1 MGVFVYRGPLPPHSR
16 LFRGRA
22 DELARLVRLCHGEV
36 EAYAIV
42 YGGRQT
48 GKTSLLLRLESR
60 LPDHIRTCRV
70 DFQGLPGASTPQVF
84 TYLARR
90 VAGDLSHPTTAP
102 DGEAVQDAP
111 SLIAFLRQAF
121 ARPEVGQ
128 LVLLLEELGALPR
141 TSRQDLAHVLRSI
154 FTNRFDSSGRSL
166 TKLMVVLAGGIEL
179 YELAA
184 SHVSP
189 LQNVCEPV
197 HLPDL
202 SEEETVGLIGD
213 GLGDLGLAHSEAQA
227 LGQAVYVHVGGHPY
241 LTQRLGGALEEDVAV
256 GSGLMP
262 DHVESATRRLLSD
275 DPLLH
280 HLRRA
285 LDEHQ
290 LLAASRDLLDGH
302 LRFSRLDDEMAKLEL
317 LGLASEADGY
327 WRVRNRLLAQALR
340 DWLAVSSNPD
350 ADSSFSV
357 ASYAEMVDRLEVRLR
372 DLIDHRLTVVIDRHY
387 WKRAIP
393 GDVIQY
399 VKKRIDEHLARHP
412 YKDPADF
419 VSGRRRLDFCG
430 ASHYE
435 KIVMKNWPQF
445 EPFFGRKDELQRHM
459 AAYRALRNC
468 VQHNREP
475 TEVERKSGE
484 AAILWL
490 EGIIQKHEQEK
501 EQP

>member
-22 DELARLVRLCHGEV
+22 DELARLTRLCQREV

-48 GKTSLLLRLESR
+48 GKTSLLLRLASG
-60 LPDHIRTCRV
+60 LPDHIRTCRI
-70 DFQGLPGASTPQVF
+70 DFQGLPGASVPQVF
-84 TYLARR
+84 TYLAQR
-90 VAGDLSHPTTAP
+90 VAGSLSHPVEAP
-102 DGEAVQDAP
+102 DGQAVRDAP

-121 ARPEVGQ
+121 AQPEVGQ
-128 LVLLLEELGALPR
+128 LVLLLEELGALPG

-154 FTNRFDSSGRSL
+154 FTNRFDPSGRSL

-189 LQNVCEPV
+189 LQNICEPV

-202 SEEETVGLIGD
+202 SQEETVGLISD
-213 GLGDLGLAHSEAQA
+213 GLGELGLGSSEAQA
-227 LGQAVYVHVGGHPY
+227 LGQAVYTHVGGHPY
-241 LTQRLGGALEEDVAV
+241 LAQRMGGALEEGVVA
-256 GSGLMP
+256 GHGLAV
-262 DHVESATRRLLSD
+262 DHVERATGRLLSD

-280 HLRRA
+280 HLRRV

-290 LLAASRDLLDGH
+290 LLAASRDLLGGR

-317 LGLASEADGY
+317 LGLASEADGC
-327 WRVRNRLLAQALR
+327 WRVRNRLLSRALR
-340 DWLAVSSNPD
+340 DWLAATGPG
-350 ADSSFSV
+350 AAPSFSA
-357 ASYAEMVDRLEVRLR
+357 ASYVEMVDSLEVRLR
-372 DLIDHRLTVVIDRHY
+372 DLIDHRLTAMIDRHY
-387 WKRAIP
+387 WKRTIP
-393 GDVIQY
+393 GDVIKY
-399 VKKRIDEHLARHP
+399 VKRRIDEHLARHP
-412 YKDPADF
+412 YKDPAEF

-445 EPFFGRKDELQRHM
+445 EPFFGRKDEFQRHM

-484 AAILWL
+484 AAMLWL
-490 EGIIQKHEQEK
+490 EEIIEK
-501 EQP
+501 YE

>member
-1 MGVFVYRGPLPPHSR
+1 MGVFVYRGPLSPQSR

-22 DELARLVRLCHGEV
+22 DELARLIRLCQREV

-48 GKTSLLLRLESR
+48 GKTSLLLRLESK

-84 TYLARR
+84 TYLAQR
-90 VAGDLSHPTTAP
+90 VAGNLSHPVTSP
-102 DGEAVQDAP
+102 DRRAVQDAP

-121 ARPEVGQ
+121 AQPEVGQ

-189 LQNVCEPV
+189 LQNICEPV

-202 SEEETVGLIGD
+202 SEEETVGLISD
-213 GLGDLGLAHSEAQA
+213 ELGDLGLVPSEAQA

-241 LTQRLGGALEEDVAV
+241 LAQRLGGALEDGMAA
-256 GSGLMP
+256 GSELTP
-262 DHVESATRRLLSD
+262 DYVESITRRLLSD

-285 LDEHQ
+285 LDEDQ

-302 LRFSRLDDEMAKLEL
+302 LRFSRLDDEMARLEL

-327 WRVRNRLLAQALR
+327 WRVRNRLLARALR
-340 DWLAVSSNPD
+340 DWLAVSDPG
-350 ADSSFSV
+350 AAPSFSA

-372 DLIDHRLTVVIDRHY
+372 DLIDHRLTMVIDRHY
-387 WKRAIP
+387 WKRTIP
-393 GDVIQY
+393 GDVIKY

-419 VSGRRRLDFCG
+419 SSGRRRLDFCG

-445 EPFFGRKDELQRHM
+445 EPFFGRRDELQRHM

-484 AAILWL
+484 AAMLWL

-501 EQP
+501 EQL